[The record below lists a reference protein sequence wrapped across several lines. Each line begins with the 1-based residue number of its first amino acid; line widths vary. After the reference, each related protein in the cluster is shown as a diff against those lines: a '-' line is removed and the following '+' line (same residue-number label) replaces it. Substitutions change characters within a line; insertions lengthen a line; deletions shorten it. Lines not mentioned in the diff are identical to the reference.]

1 MKKAKI
7 LFWVSTSLIFLT
19 QGVMEILTG
28 HSQMAKDGIAH
39 LGYPEYFLTM
49 IVVFKVLG
57 AIVLMIP
64 KVPSRFKEWAYA
76 GFGIDFI
83 SAFVSIWAVDG
94 FGAPLLLPVV
104 AFLILTVSYV
114 NYHKMKTWAVGTIAK

>member
-1 MKKAKI
+1 
-7 LFWVSTSLIFLT
+7 
-19 QGVMEILTG
+19 MEILTG

-64 KVPSRFKEWAYA
+64 RVPSRFKEWAYA